1 MSACCAAR
9 GSTVGKRV
17 LAIARK
23 EARLLLRDPVYLG
36 LAFVVPLMLLIL
48 LGYQLSL
55 DVRGLLVAVV
65 DRDRSPWS
73 RQYVDGFVNSEY
85 FRLVGRLE
93 TEAEAREWIRAGRAR
108 VVIDIPPDF
117 GRRLSANERVAVGVT
132 VDGSFP
138 SRGQIALGYVEAIS
152 TLYNQA
158 LLRAWLAEHGRR
170 DTPVWPVQTDLSVWY
185 NPTLESKNF
194 IVPGMLVIVLM
205 IFPPLL
211 SALLIVRER
220 ESGTILNLYCSP
232 ARRWDI
238 IAGKALP
245 YVAVSFLDYLV
256 IFAISL
262 WLFQVRFVG
271 SAWILSAGALLYSMA
286 TVGLGMLISV
296 LARTQLAAVMATFL
310 VAVAPAFAFSG
321 IFTPI
326 AGQELTGRLIG
337 RLIPATYFMEVV
349 RGSYLKGHAIA
360 AYGPTF
366 AGLATY
372 VVAVYA
378 LAWLAL
384 QKRVD

>member
-1 MSACCAAR
+1 
-9 GSTVGKRV
+9 VGRRV

-23 EARLLLRDPVYLG
+23 ETRQLLRDPVYLG

-55 DVRGLLVAVV
+55 DVKDLPVAVI

-85 FRLVGRLE
+85 FRLVGVLDGD
-93 TEAEAREWIRAGRAR
+93 AEAREWIRAGRAR
-108 VVIDIPPDF
+108 VVIDIPSDF
-117 GRRLSANERVAVGVT
+117 GRRLSANEHVAIGIV

-138 SRGQIALGYVEAIS
+138 LRGQIALGYVEAVS
-152 TLYNQA
+152 TLYNRK
-158 LLRAWLAEHGRR
+158 LLAEYLAAHGAGEAQA
-170 DTPVWPVQTDLSVWY
+170 WPVQMEMSVWY

-232 ARRWDI
+232 VGRWDI
-238 IAGKALP
+238 LAGKALP

-256 IFAISL
+256 IFAVSIG
-262 WLFQVRFVG
+262 LFQVRFVG
-271 SAWILSAGALLYSMA
+271 NAWILSLGALLYSVA
-286 TVGLGMLISV
+286 TIGLGLLISA
-296 LARTQLAAVMATFL
+296 LARTQLAALLATFL
-310 VAVAPAFAFSG
+310 AAVAPAFTFSG
-321 IFTPI
+321 IFTPV
-326 AGQELTGRLIG
+326 ASQDAVGRVAS
-337 RLIPATYFMEVV
+337 RLIPATYFMDVV
-349 RGSYLKGHAIA
+349 RASYLKGTVALPYAVNFAALA
-360 AYGPTF
+360 AY
-366 AGLATY
+366 
-372 VVAVYA
+372 VVVVYT

>member
-1 MSACCAAR
+1 MGR
-9 GSTVGKRV
+9 RI

-23 EARLLLRDPVYLG
+23 ETRQLLRDPVYLG

-55 DVRGLLVAVV
+55 DVKGLLVAVV

-73 RQYVDGFVNSEY
+73 RQYVDGFVHSEY

-93 TEAEAREWIRAGRAR
+93 SEAEAREWIRSGRAR

-117 GRRLSANERVAVGVT
+117 GRRLSASEHVAIGIT

-138 SRGQIALGYVEAIS
+138 LRGQIAMGHVEAVS

-158 LLRAWLAEHGRR
+158 LLRAWMAEHGGLGQA
-170 DTPVWPVQTDLSVWY
+170 WPVQMDLSVWY

-194 IVPGMLVIVLM
+194 IVPGLLVIVLM

-238 IAGKALP
+238 LAGKALP
-245 YVAVSFLDYLV
+245 YVAVSFLDYVV
-256 IFAISL
+256 IFAVSL

-271 SAWILSAGALLYSMA
+271 SAWVLSVGALLYSVA
-286 TVGLGMLISV
+286 TIGLGLLISA
-296 LARTQLAAVMATFL
+296 LTRTQLAALMATFL
-310 VAVAPAFAFSG
+310 AAVAPAFTFSG
-321 IFTPI
+321 IFTPV
-326 AGQELTGRLIG
+326 ASQDVVGRFVA
-337 RLIPATYFMEVV
+337 RLIPATYFMDVV
-349 RGSYLKGHAIA
+349 RGSYLKGAGALPYA
-360 AYGPTF
+360 ASF
-366 AGLATY
+366 AGLAAY
-372 VVAVYA
+372 AVVVYA